1 MVMIFTLLPM
11 NAFAADI
18 VASGTC
24 GDNLTWTLD
33 SEGTLTI
40 SGTGAMYNY
49 YNWNNLFGSK
59 TPWYNKLGKIKTAV
73 VENGV
78 TSIGDYAFD
87 GCSSLTSV
95 TIGSG
100 VTTIGNCAFYNCS
113 SLTSVTI
120 PDSVTSIGD
129 YAFYNCSSLTSVTI
143 PDSVTSIGDYAFCGC
158 SSLTNVTI
166 GNGVT
171 TIGNYAFES
180 CSSLTSINVDNN
192 NEYYSSSGGVLFVKN
207 QTILIYY
214 PAGKT
219 ESNYTIPDS
228 VTSIGGGAFYK
239 CSSLTNVTI
248 PDSVTSIGDWA
259 FSGCSNLTSVT
270 IGNGVT
276 TIGSSAFSGCSNLTS
291 VTIGNGV
298 TTIGSSAFFGCSSL
312 TSVTIG
318 SGVTSIGEDAFYKCS
333 NLTSV
338 TIGNGVTTIGSS
350 AFSGCSSL
358 TSVTIPDSVTSIGD
372 WSFSG
377 CSNLTSVTIGNG
389 VTTIGDYAFS
399 DCSLIKDVYYNGD
412 ITSWLGILFQNYAS
426 NPCSNGA
433 MLYFNGELV
442 TDLTIPDSVTTI
454 GYSAFYSCSNLTSVT
469 IGNGVTSIGDQAFRD
484 CTSLTDVYYSGS
496 EEQWKAISISVYNDC
511 LLNARIHYNWGTAI
525 FHINSITPNH
535 KAVGINEKF
544 TIEFNKNVELGTG
557 NIHVNIQDGKTDSIT
572 QEYYII
578 PVSLLEVSGNL
589 VTVDISVLN
598 LPEGS
603 YYVTIPAGAFV
614 SCDGDKFFGM
624 KNKIDWEFAVDYDYD
639 TEVPLKYAQ
648 KGHLFWKTD
657 DKTKP
662 GIPNGSDS
670 DYAAVLYKW
679 AKANGI
685 DNLTEQQA
693 LKMLDEP
700 MYLPAT
706 DMNGSTVLL
715 NDKSTTVRQ
724 ALEDILFFENLKPFA
739 VNLDNDLSKIE
750 RFNQTGELKINALH
764 QETDLYENVLGW
776 YPQINSYLDSRNSK
790 SNIFYSAIAPVAY
803 NGLIM
808 ATDSAG
814 IPGYSFVKPVIE
826 ADIQTAMLSESLQ
839 GLEQY
844 SNYTDFKNAS
854 KDVGTILKSG
864 KAIYKA
870 VAGEGSAKSFINLG
884 ANMLQTYFADSGNST
899 LNEISKSWSTAD
911 SVISATQLC
920 ISLGSSIGYFPL
932 VVDLYNKGFERIS
945 NTVGACYFIGDYY
958 VYDKYPEIYDSIY
971 DDNTCMP
978 EFDLMKYMDF
988 AQAAENDPI
997 LYNWFE
1003 FLGKVTEGAMRD
1015 ECRQLRYDLV
1025 NYILLLQYAREY
1037 DSDNTKSALVK
1048 YLSAECNK
1056 GKTTQFYTSCPV
1068 KVEVYDKNTNE
1079 LVASLSSIDE
1089 SIEENPYCSMYLM
1102 GENNETK
1109 CFVLSSDEYYA
1120 KIIPYDDGT
1129 MDIAIISEDENGE
1142 ASGKTFSNVQL
1153 TENKEFT
1160 LDLNDMN
1167 SGLET
1172 EDGSTIDKESTVPV
1186 STVEISGV
1194 SEIAVGDSIQLTA
1207 NAQPVIASDRNIT
1220 WSSSDESVAT
1230 VSNTGVVKAVSQGEA
1245 VIYAEASNGV
1255 KGEFA
1260 VSVFVKATELSL
1272 SIKNLSM
1279 VTGESYT
1286 LSAAISESATHEV
1299 SWKSENI
1306 SKVAVDSSGNIYAKA
1321 AGSSLVTATIDGIE
1335 ADVFVSVSDY
1345 PLDTVLYQLD
1355 GDGNALKLELSNNSC
1370 IEDLDEQGYIALYE
1384 SGKVVEVFDVDIN
1397 LAAGEKL
1404 TKIVLIPD
1412 FKEEKTYSAVFVPMG
1427 EKLLNQPSSELVFIN
1442 GDSASEGT
1450 TEAATNELSGCQL
1463 ASVTVSETTVGNMYT
1478 LFVINDESGNPSSEN
1493 ISYIERK
1500 QASEGQLE
1508 FLFGLDHLPN
1518 DGTHHAYL
1526 QLPDGTTTEMEI
1538 VRPNANQHIYTS
1550 AVTAPTCTAQGYT
1563 TYTCACGDSY
1573 IDSYVDALGH
1583 DFGAWKQTKA
1593 PTCTEKGTETRY
1605 CSRCDATE
1613 TREVNALGH
1622 DYKDGVCT
1630 VCGATEEV
1638 VASGTC
1644 GENLTWRLDSE
1655 GTLTISGT
1663 GKMNNFPVG
1672 FGENTAP
1679 WGSNASQIK
1688 TVNLLQGVESIGES
1702 AFFACTSLTSVTIP
1716 SSVTSIGYAAFKFC
1730 FNLSNVSISNGVT
1743 SIGNDAFYG
1752 CESLNS
1758 VTIPNSVTSIGYAA
1772 FSYCSGLTSVTIPSS
1787 VTRIS
1792 GETFS
1797 YCSSLTSISIPNS
1810 VTSIGD
1816 YAFYNCENLTDV
1828 YYGGSEEQWN
1838 EISIDILN
1846 ENLTEANIHF
1856 KTDTP
1861 ISNPFTD
1868 VSESSVYYD
1877 AILWAYYHE
1886 PQQITGG
1893 YTATEFRP
1901 GNPCTRGQ
1909 VVTFLWRAAGCPEPT
1924 GDTSMFKDAS
1934 SIAAPYQKAV
1944 AWAVEKGI
1952 TTGFADGTFRPN
1964 DSVTRA
1970 QFVTFLW
1977 RYEGKPATSGSI
1989 AGFTDAS
1996 SISGPYQQAV
2006 AWAVE
2011 KGITTG
2017 YNDGSFRPNATCTRW
2032 AVVLFMYR
2040 DME

>member
-1 MVMIFTLLPM
+1 MKRKIISVLLCVLLLASLLPVS
-11 NAFAADI
+11 AFADTT
-18 VASGTC
+18 ASGTC
-24 GDNLTWTLD
+24 GDRGDNLTWTL
-33 SEGTLTI
+33 EGSVLTI
-40 SGTGAMYNY
+40 SGTGDMKNY
-49 YNWNNLFGSK
+49 IYSNA
-59 TPWYNKLGKIKTAV
+59 PWYSSSSIK
-73 VENGV
+73 
-78 TSIGDYAFD
+78 
-87 GCSSLTSV
+87 SV

-100 VTTIGNCAFYNCS
+100 VTSIGGNAFKGCSSLTSITIPNSVTSIGSGAFYNCS
-113 SLTSVTI
+113 SLTSITIPNSVTTIRVQAFSGCSSLTSITIPNSVTTIGEDAFWGCDSLTSITI
-120 PDSVTSIGD
+120 PDSVTSIGSG
-129 YAFYNCSSLTSVTI
+129 AFYN
-143 PDSVTSIGDYAFCGC
+143 
-158 SSLTNVTI
+158 
-166 GNGVT
+166 
-171 TIGNYAFES
+171 

-192 NEYYSSSGGVLFVKN
+192 NEYYSSSGGVLFDKN
-207 QTILIYY
+207 QTILICY

-228 VTSIGGGAFYK
+228 VTSIGGGAFHK
-239 CSSLTNVTI
+239 CSSLTSITI
-248 PDSVTSIGDWA
+248 PNSVTTIGGNA
-259 FSGCSNLTSVT
+259 FSSCSSLTSITIPNSVTTIGAGAFCDCSSLTSVT
-270 IGNGVT
+270 IGNGVWS
-276 TIGSSAFSGCSNLTS
+276 IGGFAFER
-291 VTIGNGV
+291 
-298 TTIGSSAFFGCSSL
+298 CSSL
-312 TSVTIG
+312 TSI
-318 SGVTSIGEDAFYKCS
+318 
-333 NLTSV
+333 
-338 TIGNGVTTIGSS
+338 
-350 AFSGCSSL
+350 
-358 TSVTIPDSVTSIGD
+358 TIPNSVTSIGY
-372 WSFSG
+372 
-377 CSNLTSVTIGNG
+377 
-389 VTTIGDYAFS
+389 YAF
-399 DCSLIKDVYYNGD
+399 CGC
-412 ITSWLGILFQNYAS
+412 TG
-426 NPCSNGA
+426 
-433 MLYFNGELV
+433 
-442 TDLTIPDSVTTI
+442 
-454 GYSAFYSCSNLTSVT
+454 LTSVT
-469 IGNGVTSIGDQAFRD
+469 IGNGVTSIGKSAFSSCRSLTSVTIGSSVKSIGNYAFYYCRSLTNVAIPDSVTTIGESAFSGCDSLTSITIPDSVTSIGESAFSSCRSLTSVTLPDSVTNIGHRAFED
-484 CTSLTDVYYSGS
+484 CSNLTSVTIPNSVTSIGVYAFYNCENLTDVYYGGS
-496 EEQWKAISISVYNDC
+496 EEQWKEISIEVCNGC

-724 ALEDILFFENLKPFA
+724 ALADILFFENLKPFA

-776 YPQINSYLDSRNSK
+776 YSQINSYLDSRNSK

-808 ATDSAG
+808 AADSAG
-814 IPGYSFVKPVIE
+814 IPGYSFAKPVIE

-920 ISLGSSIGYFPL
+920 IFLGSSIGYFPF

-958 VYDKYPEIYDSIY
+958 VYDKYPAIYDSIY

-1037 DSDNTKSALVK
+1037 DSDNAKSALVK

-1120 KIIPYDDGT
+1120 KIIPYDAGT

-1245 VIYAEASNGV
+1245 VIYAEASNGA

-1260 VSVFVKATELSL
+1260 VCVFVKATELSL

-1299 SWKSENI
+1299 SWNSENI

-1355 GDGNALKLELSNNSC
+1355 GEGNILKLELSNNSC

-1384 SGKVVEVFDVDIN
+1384 SGKVVEVFDADIN

-1404 TKIVLIPD
+1404 TKIVLIPG

-1550 AVTAPTCTAQGYT
+1550 AVTAPTCTEQGYT
-1563 TYTCACGDSY
+1563 THTCACGDSY
-1573 IDSYVDALGH
+1573 VDSYTDALGH
-1583 DFGAWKQTKA
+1583 SYGTWKQTKA
-1593 PTCTEKGTETRY
+1593 PTCTAKGTKVRTCTRCNATETRDVEALGHNTTHHAAKAATCTEIGWEAYDTCSRCNYTTYKEIPATGHHHDAVVTAPTCTEKGYTTHTCACGDSYVDSYTDALGHSYGNWTQTKAPTCTAKGTETGS
-1605 CSRCDATE
+1605 CTRCNATE
-1613 TREVNALGH
+1613 TRDIEALGH
-1622 DYKDGVCT
+1622 SYANGKCT
-1630 VCGATEEV
+1630 RCGAADPNYKPAPAVPALKITTSAGKPKIYWNAV
-1638 VASGTC
+1638 DGAVKYWVYRSTDGKNFKYYDSTTKTSYTNSSTSIGTTYYYKVKAVNANNVASDYSVSKSIQRKPAAPTVSINRSNGKPKLSWKAVSGAKKYWIYRSTDGKNFKYFDSTTRTSYTNSGAASGT
-1644 GENLTWRLDSE
+1644 
-1655 GTLTISGT
+1655 
-1663 GKMNNFPVG
+1663 K
-1672 FGENTAP
+1672 
-1679 WGSNASQIK
+1679 
-1688 TVNLLQGVESIGES
+1688 
-1702 AFFACTSLTSVTIP
+1702 
-1716 SSVTSIGYAAFKFC
+1716 
-1730 FNLSNVSISNGVT
+1730 
-1743 SIGNDAFYG
+1743 
-1752 CESLNS
+1752 
-1758 VTIPNSVTSIGYAA
+1758 
-1772 FSYCSGLTSVTIPSS
+1772 
-1787 VTRIS
+1787 
-1792 GETFS
+1792 
-1797 YCSSLTSISIPNS
+1797 
-1810 VTSIGD
+1810 
-1816 YAFYNCENLTDV
+1816 
-1828 YYGGSEEQWN
+1828 YYYR
-1838 EISIDILN
+1838 
-1846 ENLTEANIHF
+1846 
-1856 KTDTP
+1856 
-1861 ISNPFTD
+1861 
-1868 VSESSVYYD
+1868 V
-1877 AILWAYYHE
+1877 
-1886 PQQITGG
+1886 
-1893 YTATEFRP
+1893 
-1901 GNPCTRGQ
+1901 
-1909 VVTFLWRAAGCPEPT
+1909 
-1924 GDTSMFKDAS
+1924 
-1934 SIAAPYQKAV
+1934 KAV
-1944 AWAVEKGI
+1944 AVVNGKNVTSANSSTKSLFTSLAKPSVSI
-1952 TTGFADGTFRPN
+1952 TTSN
-1964 DSVTRA
+1964 
-1970 QFVTFLW
+1970 
-1977 RYEGKPATSGSI
+1977 GKPKLTWKAVTGADKYYIYRSTDGKNFSYWDSTTKTTYINSGAKKNTKYYYKVKAVCASNSNANSAQSSAVSIKAT
-1989 AGFTDAS
+1989 
-1996 SISGPYQQAV
+1996 
-2006 AWAVE
+2006 
-2011 KGITTG
+2011 K
-2017 YNDGSFRPNATCTRW
+2017 
-2032 AVVLFMYR
+2032 
-2040 DME
+2040 

>member
-1 MVMIFTLLPM
+1 MKRKIVSVLLCVLLLASLLPVS
-11 NAFAADI
+11 ALADTT
-18 VASGTC
+18 AGGKC

-33 SEGTLTI
+33 GDGTLTI
-40 SGTGAMYNY
+40 SGTGAMTDYTY
-49 YNWNNLFGSK
+49 YSNVPCYSNA
-59 TPWYNKLGKIKTAV
+59 PWYSSRSSIKSVTIG
-73 VENGV
+73 NGV
-78 TSIGDYAFD
+78 TSIGYYAFSDCSSLTSVTIGNGVTSIGNYAFD
-87 GCSSLTSV
+87 YCSSLTSVTIPDSVTTIGNWAFWGCDSLTSVTIPDRVTSIGGGAFSGCSSLESVTIPDSVTTIGEQAFWGCDSLTSVTIPDSVTTISNYAFFSCSNLTSV

-100 VTTIGNCAFYNCS
+100 VTTIGENAFEYCSSLESVTIPDSVTSIGFGAFYKCS

-129 YAFYNCSSLTSVTI
+129 YAF
-143 PDSVTSIGDYAFCGC
+143 
-158 SSLTNVTI
+158 
-166 GNGVT
+166 
-171 TIGNYAFES
+171 
-180 CSSLTSINVDNN
+180 
-192 NEYYSSSGGVLFVKN
+192 
-207 QTILIYY
+207 
-214 PAGKT
+214 
-219 ESNYTIPDS
+219 
-228 VTSIGGGAFYK
+228 
-239 CSSLTNVTI
+239 
-248 PDSVTSIGDWA
+248 
-259 FSGCSNLTSVT
+259 
-270 IGNGVT
+270 
-276 TIGSSAFSGCSNLTS
+276 
-291 VTIGNGV
+291 
-298 TTIGSSAFFGCSSL
+298 
-312 TSVTIG
+312 
-318 SGVTSIGEDAFYKCS
+318 
-333 NLTSV
+333 
-338 TIGNGVTTIGSS
+338 
-350 AFSGCSSL
+350 SGCSSL
-358 TSVTIPDSVTSIGD
+358 TSVTIPDSVTTIGEQAF
-372 WSFSG
+372 WG
-377 CSNLTSVTIGNG
+377 CDSLTSVTIPDR
-389 VTTIGDYAFS
+389 VTSIGGGAFSGCSSLTSVTIPNSVISIGDYAF
-399 DCSLIKDVYYNGD
+399 YNCE
-412 ITSWLGILFQNYAS
+412 N
-426 NPCSNGA
+426 
-433 MLYFNGELV
+433 
-442 TDLTIPDSVTTI
+442 
-454 GYSAFYSCSNLTSVT
+454 
-469 IGNGVTSIGDQAFRD
+469 
-484 CTSLTDVYYSGS
+484 LTDVYYGGS
-496 EEQWKAISISVYNDC
+496 EEQWKEISIRAYNDC

-589 VTVDISVLN
+589 VTVDISALN

-715 NDKSTTVRQ
+715 NDKATTVRQ
-724 ALEDILFFENLKPFA
+724 ALADILFFENLKPFA

-776 YPQINSYLDSRNSK
+776 YSQINSYLDSRNSK

-808 ATDSAG
+808 AADSAG
-814 IPGYSFVKPVIE
+814 IPGYSFAKPVIE

-920 ISLGSSIGYFPL
+920 IFLGSSIGYFPL
-932 VVDLYNKGFERIS
+932 VVDLYNKSFERIS

-958 VYDKYPEIYDSIY
+958 VYDKYPAIYDSIY

-1037 DSDNTKSALVK
+1037 DSDNAKSALVK

-1120 KIIPYDDGT
+1120 KIIPYDAGT

-1245 VIYAEASNGV
+1245 VIYAEASNGA

-1260 VSVFVKATELSL
+1260 VCVFVKATELSL

-1299 SWKSENI
+1299 SWNSENI

-1550 AVTAPTCTAQGYT
+1550 AVTAPTCTKQGYT
-1563 TYTCACGDSY
+1563 THTCACGDSY
-1573 IDSYVDALGH
+1573 VDSYTDALGH
-1583 DFGAWKQTKA
+1583 SYGAWTQTKA
-1593 PTCTEKGTETRY
+1593 PTCTAKGTETKTCTRCNATETRDVEALGHNTTHHAAKAATCTEKGWAAY
-1605 CSRCDATE
+1605 DNCSRCDYTTYE
-1613 TREVNALGH
+1613 EIPALGH
-1622 DYKDGVCT
+1622 SYKNGTCT
-1630 VCGATEEV
+1630 RCGAADPNYKPAPKAPELKITTSAGKPKIYWNAV
-1638 VASGTC
+1638 DGAVKYWVYRSTDGKNFKYYDSTKKTSYTNSSTSIGTTYYYKVKAVNANNAASDYSVSKSIQRKPAAPTVSINRSNGKPKLSWKAVSGATKYWIYRSTDGKKFKYFDSTTKTSYTNSGAASGT
-1644 GENLTWRLDSE
+1644 
-1655 GTLTISGT
+1655 
-1663 GKMNNFPVG
+1663 K
-1672 FGENTAP
+1672 
-1679 WGSNASQIK
+1679 
-1688 TVNLLQGVESIGES
+1688 
-1702 AFFACTSLTSVTIP
+1702 
-1716 SSVTSIGYAAFKFC
+1716 
-1730 FNLSNVSISNGVT
+1730 
-1743 SIGNDAFYG
+1743 
-1752 CESLNS
+1752 
-1758 VTIPNSVTSIGYAA
+1758 
-1772 FSYCSGLTSVTIPSS
+1772 
-1787 VTRIS
+1787 
-1792 GETFS
+1792 
-1797 YCSSLTSISIPNS
+1797 
-1810 VTSIGD
+1810 
-1816 YAFYNCENLTDV
+1816 
-1828 YYGGSEEQWN
+1828 YYYR
-1838 EISIDILN
+1838 
-1846 ENLTEANIHF
+1846 
-1856 KTDTP
+1856 
-1861 ISNPFTD
+1861 
-1868 VSESSVYYD
+1868 V
-1877 AILWAYYHE
+1877 
-1886 PQQITGG
+1886 
-1893 YTATEFRP
+1893 
-1901 GNPCTRGQ
+1901 
-1909 VVTFLWRAAGCPEPT
+1909 
-1924 GDTSMFKDAS
+1924 
-1934 SIAAPYQKAV
+1934 KAV
-1944 AWAVEKGI
+1944 AVVNGKNVISANSSTKSLMTTLAKPSVSI
-1952 TTGFADGTFRPN
+1952 TTSN
-1964 DSVTRA
+1964 
-1970 QFVTFLW
+1970 
-1977 RYEGKPATSGSI
+1977 GKPKLTWKAVTGADKYYVYRSTDGKNFSYWDATASLSYTNLSAKKNTKYYYKVKAVCASNSNANSAQSSAVSI
-1989 AGFTDAS
+1989 
-1996 SISGPYQQAV
+1996 
-2006 AWAVE
+2006 
-2011 KGITTG
+2011 K
-2017 YNDGSFRPNATCTRW
+2017 ATK
-2032 AVVLFMYR
+2032 
-2040 DME
+2040 

>member
-1 MVMIFTLLPM
+1 MKKRIVSLLLALVLAASLLPVQ
-11 NAFAADI
+11 AWGATLVDSGECGADGSN
-18 VASGTC
+18 V
-24 GDNLTWTLD
+24 TWTLD

-40 SGTGAMYNY
+40 SGTGEMAD
-49 YNWNNLFGSK
+49 FSDSV
-59 TPWYNKLGKIKTAV
+59 PWYSQRYDIKTV
-73 VENGV
+73 QILDGV
-78 TSIGDYAFD
+78 TTIANYAFSGCSSLTSVNIPNSVTTIGYWAFD

-95 TIGSG
+95 NIPNS
-100 VTTIGNCAFYNCS
+100 VTTIREYAFGFCS
-113 SLTSVTI
+113 SLTSVNI
-120 PDSVTSIGD
+120 PDSVTYIEA
-129 YAFYNCSSLTSVTI
+129 YAFYSCSSLQRFSVDDQNPSYCSVDDVLFNKAMTTLIQYPAGKPDSNYSIPDSVTAIGASAFGFCSSLTSVSI
-143 PDSVTSIGDYAFCGC
+143 PDGVTHIGSNAFSHC
-158 SSLTNVTI
+158 SSLTGVRIPSSVTY
-166 GNGVT
+166 
-171 TIGNYAFES
+171 IGNYAF
-180 CSSLTSINVDNN
+180 
-192 NEYYSSSGGVLFVKN
+192 Y
-207 QTILIYY
+207 
-214 PAGKT
+214 
-219 ESNYTIPDS
+219 
-228 VTSIGGGAFYK
+228 
-239 CSSLTNVTI
+239 
-248 PDSVTSIGDWA
+248 
-259 FSGCSNLTSVT
+259 
-270 IGNGVT
+270 
-276 TIGSSAFSGCSNLTS
+276 
-291 VTIGNGV
+291 
-298 TTIGSSAFFGCSSL
+298 GCSSL
-312 TSVTIG
+312 TSVNIPN
-318 SGVTSIGEDAFYKCS
+318 SVIFIGEETFYGCS
-333 NLTSV
+333 SLQRFSVDDQNPSYCSVDDVLFNKAMTTLIQYPAEKPDSNYSIPDSV
-338 TIGNGVTTIGSS
+338 TAIGAS
-350 AFSGCSSL
+350 AFGFCSSL
-358 TSVTIPDSVTSIGD
+358 TSV
-372 WSFSG
+372 
-377 CSNLTSVTIGNG
+377 N
-389 VTTIGDYAFS
+389 
-399 DCSLIKDVYYNGD
+399 
-412 ITSWLGILFQNYAS
+412 
-426 NPCSNGA
+426 
-433 MLYFNGELV
+433 
-442 TDLTIPDSVTTI
+442 IPDSVTTI
-454 GYSAFYSCSNLTSVT
+454 GDSAFESCSRLTSVSIPDSVTT
-469 IGNGVTSIGDQAFRD
+469 IGWDAFASCSRLTSVNIPNSVTSIGTRAFFGCSSLRSVNIPNSVTTIGAWAFYY
-484 CTSLTDVYYSGS
+484 CSSLTSVNISNSVAKIEYGAFSCSSLTDVYYSGS
-496 EEQWKAISISVYNDC
+496 EEQWKAISIGTYNDC

-557 NIHVNIQDGKTDSIT
+557 NIHVNSQDGKTDSIT

-715 NDKSTTVRQ
+715 NDKATTVRQ
-724 ALEDILFFENLKPFA
+724 ALADILFFENLKPFA

-776 YPQINSYLDSRNSK
+776 YSQINSYLDSRNSK

-814 IPGYSFVKPVIE
+814 IPGYSFVKSFIE
-826 ADIQTAMLSESLQ
+826 ADIQTSMLSKSLQ

-932 VVDLYNKGFERIS
+932 VVDLYNKSFERIS

-958 VYDKYPEIYDSIY
+958 VYDKYPAIYDSIY

-988 AQAAENDPI
+988 AQAVENDPI

-1037 DSDNTKSALVK
+1037 DSDNAKSALVK

-1129 MDIAIISEDENGE
+1129 MDISIISEDENGE

-1384 SGKVVEVFDVDIN
+1384 SGKLVEVFDVDIN

-1478 LFVINDESGNPSSEN
+1478 LFVINDESRNPSSEN

-1518 DGTHHAYL
+1518 DGTYHAYL

-1550 AVTAPTCTAQGYT
+1550 AVTASTCTAQGYT

-1583 DFGAWKQTKA
+1583 DFGEWTVTTA
-1593 PTCTEKGTETRY
+1593 PTCTEKGVETRY

-1613 TREVNALGH
+1613 TRDVDALGHALVHHDGKAAACTEKGWEAYDTCSRCDYTTYKEIPATGHSYTSVVTEPTCTEQGYTTHTCACGDSYVADYKDALGHSFGEWTVTTAPTCTAKGTETRTCTRCNAFEIRDVAPIGHQYTAAVTAPTCTAQGYTTHTCTCGDSYVDSYTNALGH
-1622 DYKDGVCT
+1622 SYKNGVCT
-1630 VCGATEEV
+1630 RCGAKNPNYVAAPVLKITTSAGKPKLTWNKVDGATKYYIYRSTDGKNYKQYTSTTKTSYTNTSTTIGTTYYYKVKAAKV
-1638 VASGTC
+1638 VNGKNVYSVYSNVKSVKCVPAAPVVSISRSNGKPKLTWKAVTGASKYYIYRSTDGKTYKQYTSTTKTSYTNTGAASGKKYYYKVKAVVVVNKKNVFSAYSAAKNMMTTIATPSVSITTAN
-1644 GENLTWRLDSE
+1644 GKPKLTWKAV
-1655 GTLTISGT
+1655 T
-1663 GKMNNFPVG
+1663 GADKYYVYRSTDG
-1672 FGENTAP
+1672 
-1679 WGSNASQIK
+1679 K
-1688 TVNLLQGVESIGES
+1688 TYKQLSTTTK
-1702 AFFACTSLTSVTIP
+1702 TSLTNTGAKKNTKYYYKVKAVCTTNTNANS
-1716 SSVTSIGYAAFKFC
+1716 A
-1730 FNLSNVSISNGVT
+1730 LSKAVSI
-1743 SIGNDAFYG
+1743 
-1752 CESLNS
+1752 
-1758 VTIPNSVTSIGYAA
+1758 
-1772 FSYCSGLTSVTIPSS
+1772 
-1787 VTRIS
+1787 
-1792 GETFS
+1792 
-1797 YCSSLTSISIPNS
+1797 
-1810 VTSIGD
+1810 
-1816 YAFYNCENLTDV
+1816 
-1828 YYGGSEEQWN
+1828 
-1838 EISIDILN
+1838 
-1846 ENLTEANIHF
+1846 
-1856 KTDTP
+1856 K
-1861 ISNPFTD
+1861 
-1868 VSESSVYYD
+1868 
-1877 AILWAYYHE
+1877 
-1886 PQQITGG
+1886 
-1893 YTATEFRP
+1893 AT
-1901 GNPCTRGQ
+1901 
-1909 VVTFLWRAAGCPEPT
+1909 
-1924 GDTSMFKDAS
+1924 K
-1934 SIAAPYQKAV
+1934 
-1944 AWAVEKGI
+1944 
-1952 TTGFADGTFRPN
+1952 
-1964 DSVTRA
+1964 
-1970 QFVTFLW
+1970 
-1977 RYEGKPATSGSI
+1977 
-1989 AGFTDAS
+1989 
-1996 SISGPYQQAV
+1996 
-2006 AWAVE
+2006 
-2011 KGITTG
+2011 
-2017 YNDGSFRPNATCTRW
+2017 
-2032 AVVLFMYR
+2032 
-2040 DME
+2040 